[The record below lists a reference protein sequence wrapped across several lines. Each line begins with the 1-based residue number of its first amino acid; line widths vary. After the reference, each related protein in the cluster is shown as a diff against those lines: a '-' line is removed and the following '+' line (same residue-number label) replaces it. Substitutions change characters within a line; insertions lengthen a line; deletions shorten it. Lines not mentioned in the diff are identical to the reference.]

1 MLYGMGN
8 SMNNNANSNGLLDA
22 ISIASFILQLQ
33 NRDAK
38 LIEDLKDN
46 ASKKL
51 DEQIDEK
58 LDIILNKLSNIETD
72 VRRLQ
77 QNISSII

>member
-33 NRDAK
+33 NKDAK

-51 DEQIDEK
+51 NEQIDKK
-58 LDIILNKLSNIETD
+58 LDIILDKLSNIETD

-77 QNISSII
+77 QNISNII

>member
-1 MLYGMGN
+1 MLYGTGN
-8 SMNNNANSNGLLDA
+8 SMNNNANSNSFLDA

-33 NRDAK
+33 NRNAG
-38 LIEDLKDN
+38 LIKDLKDN
-46 ASKKL
+46 VSKKL
-51 DEQIDEK
+51 DEQIDKK

>member
-1 MLYGMGN
+1 MLYGTGN
-8 SMNNNANSNGLLDA
+8 SMNNNTNSNELLDA

-33 NRDAK
+33 NRDAE
-38 LIEDLKDN
+38 LIKDIKDN

-51 DEQIDEK
+51 NEQIDKK
-58 LDIILNKLSNIETD
+58 LDIILDKLSNIETD

-77 QNISSII
+77 QNISNII

>member
-1 MLYGMGN
+1 MLYGTGGN
-8 SMNNNANSNGLLDA
+8 SFNSNSLLDA
-22 ISIASFILQLQ
+22 ISIVSFILQVQ
-33 NRDAK
+33 NRDAE
-38 LIEDLKDN
+38 LIRDLKDN
-46 ASKKL
+46 VSKKL
-51 DEQIDEK
+51 DGEIDKK